1 MLAARCQL
9 AGGGGPPSRGFVY
22 RLSDDRILERL
33 ETGDTFTDVFGY
45 GETADRQLALLS
57 FEEDVISALAVM
69 VRGQA
74 VASYKRVIRFS
85 AVTHLEPP
93 LEIGALLDQMSES
106 QARLLRS
113 TFENGGAL
121 APERFVGVLKAL
133 EQARPELAPVIA
145 ELASLLGAAGSP
157 ACLGARIKL
166 ASESVW
172 THHGRA
178 DRRHRRL
185 TSLAY
190 RTPLPSNSLIRRH
203 LRHQFPA
210 EITAKSAQL
219 RR

>member
-1 MLAARCQL
+1 MPA
-9 AGGGGPPSRGFVY
+9 SRRRRATLKGFVY
-22 RLSDDRILERL
+22 RLSDDRVLERL

-74 VASYKRVIRFS
+74 VASDKRVIRFS

-133 EQARPELAPVIA
+133 EQARPELA
-145 ELASLLGAAGSP
+145 
-157 ACLGARIKL
+157 R
-166 ASESVW
+166 
-172 THHGRA
+172 
-178 DRRHRRL
+178 
-185 TSLAY
+185 
-190 RTPLPSNSLIRRH
+190 
-203 LRHQFPA
+203 
-210 EITAKSAQL
+210 
-219 RR
+219 